1 MSKTRRSILKN
12 FGEYGEGMIM
22 WLAKYIPKCKVSTH
36 SYECWKRYFNSKY
49 KKNSLRSIVSNHPLN
64 IAYQCMYGFELF
76 HKGKYSQSLK
86 YLNRVNSTW
95 EHPIILCA
103 VANLLLKL
111 NKHKQSLFIL
121 QSLIIPEKW
130 SVCLMYLEACCVTP
144 FLDDLLSILHKITD
158 DCWNKILGSKI
169 TVKRMNK
176 YITYKKYCL
185 QLQENIHSENV
196 TRIIKLLA
204 HIIRSNYWNNSH
216 FNAIKYVL
224 KLQKLLKQ
232 PSETFLPVH
241 DLQLCCLLLLN
252 TSKFKLC
259 QQFIDDQ
266 LINNI
271 HSEYTK
277 MYMFCKAIKSM
288 LFINKNSSQ
297 YMEYLREMT
306 HFCQCQATKIVSH
319 DIRAIVGRMY
329 AQIGDINSAKNL
341 FASSAIE
348 YIPMDKN
355 SPINC
360 KDPLCLGEW
369 LFWFMYARFMHQ
381 VVKDYKRAKYL
392 YILAIKHNK
401 YDASSYFWYSVL
413 MKNCGKSGL
422 ALKYY
427 IKAQQLNNK
436 INYLFTDIKF

>member
-1 MSKTRRSILKN
+1 MSKRRRSILKN

-49 KKNSLRSIVSNHPLN
+49 KTNSLRSIVSNHPLN

-86 YLNRVNSTW
+86 YLNRANATW
-95 EHPIILCA
+95 EHPIISCA
-103 VANLLLKL
+103 VANSLLKL
-111 NKHKQSLFIL
+111 NKHKQSLFVL
-121 QSLIIPEKW
+121 QSLTISKNW
-130 SVCLMYLEACCVTP
+130 SFCVMYLDACCVKP
-144 FLDDLLSILHKITD
+144 FVNNLLTIVHTITD
-158 DCWNKILGSKI
+158 ECWNKIFESKI
-169 TVKRMNK
+169 TLKQINK
-176 YITYKKYCL
+176 YIIYKNYCL

-216 FNAIKYVL
+216 FNALKYIL
-224 KLQKLLKQ
+224 KLQKLSKQ
-232 PSETFLPVH
+232 HSKEFLPVH
-241 DLQLCCLLLLN
+241 EVRLCCLLLLN

-266 LINNI
+266 LNSIDC
-271 HSEYTK
+271 EYTPTH
-277 MYMFCKAIKSM
+277 MFCKALKSIV
-288 LFINKNSSQ
+288 FINKKSSQ
-297 YMEYLREMT
+297 YMKYFRDIA
-306 HFCQCQATKIVSH
+306 HFSECPETAIDFH
-319 DIRAIVGRMY
+319 DIRAIIGLMY
-329 AQIGDINSAKNL
+329 AQIGDINRAKRC

-348 YIPMDKN
+348 YVLMDKD

-360 KDPLCLGEW
+360 KKPLCLGQW